1 MVKVSN
7 VEIPVPTPY
16 DFIWTPKRIAAVLA
30 GIRESQISFNEAS
43 TLFRLNET
51 ELRTWQRVYEIQGI
65 EGLRSVWETNDRA
78 FEDDQTV

>member
-16 DFIWTPKRIAAVLA
+16 DFTWTPQRIAAVLA
-30 GIRESQISFNEAS
+30 GIRAQQISFKDAS
-43 TLFRLNET
+43 TLFRLRED

-65 EGLRSVWETNDRA
+65 EGLKSVWEVNDKLFDDGRA
-78 FEDDQTV
+78 V